1 MLLSFTLTEEE
12 ALSRIQTLF
21 PPDQTAEYLSLCE
34 KSDAETLSETE
45 RERLLNL
52 IEIRDHQNAERL
64 ALVAEL
70 AEIRGV
76 SIREMMTQLEIR
88 PH

>member
-1 MLLSFTLTEEE
+1 MLLSLTLTEEE
-12 ALSRIQTLF
+12 ALLRLQTLF
-21 PPDQTAEYLSLCE
+21 PPEQTAEYLSLCE

-52 IEIRDHQNAERL
+52 IEIRDHQNGKRL
-64 ALVAEL
+64 TLVAEL
-70 AEIRGV
+70 AGIREV

-88 PH
+88 PV